1 MLQKENLLDSNQFSN
16 SMAGE
21 NIPSDLKHKL
31 EIKTRPYL
39 LQQHRRFFNSYILRL
54 KQHTRKT

>member
-1 MLQKENLLDSNQFSN
+1 
-16 SMAGE
+16 MAGE

-31 EIKTRPYL
+31 EVRTRPYL
-39 LQQHRRFFNSYILRL
+39 LQQHRRFFNSYILQL